1 MVKPVPLFLIVVFSL
16 LVPVRAST
24 TEYNTLKFLVFKGAD
39 QIGTLDISQLI
50 ESSRITY
57 TLTSDVSIDLIVEFN
72 IEETIKD
79 VFEKGYLKSSTHT
92 RYVNET
98 LRANNTLIRLD
109 SVYKITDSDA
119 AVKYIKE
126 NIRVSV
132 LSLYF
137 EEPVPGQFIYSE
149 NFREL
154 VKLKEVAE
162 HTFTVELPNGNIT
175 TYYYK
180 NNRIQSVSSQTRFG
194 IIKFICQK

>member
-1 MVKPVPLFLIVVFSL
+1 MVKSVPFFLIVVFSL
-16 LVPVRAST
+16 LIPARGSSN
-24 TEYNTLKFLVFKGAD
+24 ECNTLNFLVYKGPN
-39 QIGTLDISQLI
+39 QIGTLRISQLV
-50 ESSRITY
+50 ESNRITY

-98 LRANNTLIRLD
+98 LRANNTLVRLD
-109 SVYKITDSDA
+109 SVYKITDSET
-119 AVKYIKE
+119 AVKYIREK
-126 NIRVSV
+126 IQVSV

-137 EEPVPGQFIYSE
+137 EEPVSGQLIYSE

-154 VKLKEVAE
+154 VKLKKVAE
-162 HTFTVELPNGNIT
+162 HTYSVELPNGNIT

-180 NNRIQSVSSQTRFG
+180 NNQIQSVASQTRFG